1 MKECKCLTDVRMV
14 NKVLLRNWIELGI
27 VTAIFIVGAII
38 KFITNKRVRKS
49 EGFIEINNYG
59 SGRGWKMN

>member
-1 MKECKCLTDVRMV
+1 MV
-14 NKVLLRNWIELGI
+14 NKVLFRNWIELGI
-27 VTAIFIVGAII
+27 VTAIFIMGAII